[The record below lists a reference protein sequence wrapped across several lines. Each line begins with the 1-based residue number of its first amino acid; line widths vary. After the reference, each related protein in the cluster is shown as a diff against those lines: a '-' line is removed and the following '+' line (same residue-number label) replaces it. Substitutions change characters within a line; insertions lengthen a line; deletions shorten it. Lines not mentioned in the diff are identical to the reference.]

1 MLGRTPHINDAY
13 CNVGMLND
21 DDFDSDDD
29 EVNADLFGDPSR
41 DSRLYLVYSAQ
52 LYLHSMF
59 PLSILCLTAN
69 L

>member
-1 MLGRTPHINDAY
+1 
-13 CNVGMLND
+13 MLND